1 MNRLRVVLL
10 LVLVSLNAF
19 GQQKRP
25 LKHEDYD
32 GWESVS
38 STSLSKD
45 GHWVGFEINPQDGD
59 GRVEVKPHDGQGNS
73 FSIERGDHYT
83 FSHDSHWV
91 VGKIL
96 PQKDT
101 VRMLKLAEKKAKD
114 MPKDSLFI
122 LSLEEGGLE
131 KLSRIK
137 SFKVP
142 EKEGNW
148 LAIHFEKEDKDAS
161 KDKSAKDST
170 ETDSTHKKKHPKTD
184 GTLLTVRNFDGSV
197 SYEIQR
203 VAQYGFSE
211 KGDYLYFVQ
220 AEEDTLDNAAIG
232 LLALKNGE
240 RTLLDSG
247 MTKYSDAAFSK
258 DLKHFAYLAS
268 GDSAKAEEPYYQLFL
283 HNIGKDGS
291 EAIVTKDTEGLLAE
305 GKVAKS
311 GNLKFSEN
319 GSRLFFGVNED
330 YKTYAYEDDTTILDE
345 DRVSLDIWSW
355 KDDEIQPMQLEN
367 KDREANKSF
376 LAVYDLKD
384 KSVVQLGDREVDNVN
399 LDKDAKFDLVIAT
412 DDRPYRI
419 NYSWDIQIGRDI
431 YLIDVETGQ
440 KKMIAKNAKGYPS
453 LSPAAKYVHW
463 YSYPDSAWLAYDI
476 AGQKTVNLTN
486 TIEDDFYDQL
496 HDSPSMPRSYGSAGW
511 TKDDQAFIVYS
522 RYDIWKIDPSGKK
535 DPVNIT
541 GGTGKAQKTSFR
553 REVLDREEEFIDPK
567 APLILSAFNEQ
578 NKKSGYFKGD
588 INGDETPEELIFTD
602 HRYYGLEKAKAADEV
617 IVRRSTFQEYPDVY
631 ATDLDMGAL
640 TQLSHANPQQK
651 EINWGTVELTEFM
664 TLKGDSLQ
672 GMIYKPEDFDPN
684 KKYPL
689 MVYFYE
695 RRSDS
700 FHNYISPAPSA
711 SIINISY
718 FVSNGYVVFVPDI
731 KYDIGHP
738 GKSAYDCIVPGVM
751 SVVEKGYVDTDNMA
765 IQGQSWGGYQVAY
778 LITQTDMFK
787 AAGAG
792 APVANMTSAYGGI
805 RWGSGM
811 SRMFQYEQT
820 QSRIGGTLWEKP
832 MEYIENSPLFFA
844 DQVNTPVLIMHND
857 KDGAVP
863 WYQGIEFFMSLK
875 RNRTPAWLLVYNG
888 EDHNLR
894 KRKNRKDLSI
904 RLSQFFD
911 HYLKGAP
918 APLWMTEGLPA
929 VEKGRTLKYELSE

>member
-578 NKKSGYFKGD
+578 NKKSGE
-588 INGDETPEELIFTD
+588 N
-602 HRYYGLEKAKAADEV
+602 
-617 IVRRSTFQEYPDVY
+617 FQCEP
-631 ATDLDMGAL
+631 
-640 TQLSHANPQQK
+640 
-651 EINWGTVELTEFM
+651 
-664 TLKGDSLQ
+664 
-672 GMIYKPEDFDPN
+672 
-684 KKYPL
+684 
-689 MVYFYE
+689 
-695 RRSDS
+695 
-700 FHNYISPAPSA
+700 
-711 SIINISY
+711 
-718 FVSNGYVVFVPDI
+718 
-731 KYDIGHP
+731 
-738 GKSAYDCIVPGVM
+738 
-751 SVVEKGYVDTDNMA
+751 
-765 IQGQSWGGYQVAY
+765 
-778 LITQTDMFK
+778 
-787 AAGAG
+787 
-792 APVANMTSAYGGI
+792 
-805 RWGSGM
+805 
-811 SRMFQYEQT
+811 
-820 QSRIGGTLWEKP
+820 
-832 MEYIENSPLFFA
+832 
-844 DQVNTPVLIMHND
+844 
-857 KDGAVP
+857 
-863 WYQGIEFFMSLK
+863 
-875 RNRTPAWLLVYNG
+875 
-888 EDHNLR
+888 
-894 KRKNRKDLSI
+894 
-904 RLSQFFD
+904 
-911 HYLKGAP
+911 
-918 APLWMTEGLPA
+918 
-929 VEKGRTLKYELSE
+929 